1 MMHLILILLV
11 TPFVFAS
18 GARNCPR
25 RPRRPDGCD
34 KVINHYT
41 KGCLTRYECK
51 KEGQPCAGTTGC
63 PPAPSKDCSTRTFY
77 KTINK
82 VKCISGCKHWCC
94 KTEEEVLKECPK
106 TSPDNPYCIHTNVV
120 RYTINGR
127 KCPVY
132 CGCIP
137 DCRKLTC

>member
-1 MMHLILILLV
+1 MKLIQVSVLILIRIFCEIVALYFDESLAIKYSFIFILAC
-11 TPFVFAS
+11 T
-18 GARNCPR
+18 
-25 RPRRPDGCD
+25 
-34 KVINHYT
+34 
-41 KGCLTRYECK
+41 
-51 KEGQPCAGTTGC
+51 GTTGC
-63 PPAPSKDCSTRTFY
+63 PPALSKDCSTRTFY
-77 KTINK
+77 KTIDN

-94 KTEEEVLKECPK
+94 KTEEEVLKDCPK